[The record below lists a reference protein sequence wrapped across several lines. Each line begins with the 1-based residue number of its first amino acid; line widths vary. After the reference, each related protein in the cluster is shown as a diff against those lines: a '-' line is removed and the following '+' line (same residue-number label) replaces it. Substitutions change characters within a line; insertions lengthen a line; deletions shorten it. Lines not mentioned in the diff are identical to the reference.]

1 LRQESFGETV
11 QVTWESIPGE
21 SEVVA
26 FSTADSGA
34 IVMGTIIEREL
45 VEPVQSGAAVN
56 SSIAVR
62 ALTSLSQST
71 EGFDVQSQLQ
81 ILWYVPPV
89 GSQDAIRVLGF
100 TYSLIGAKEVGSE

>member
-1 LRQESFGETV
+1 
-11 QVTWESIPGE
+11 
-21 SEVVA
+21 
-26 FSTADSGA
+26 
-34 IVMGTIIEREL
+34 MGTIIEREL
-45 VEPVQSGAAVN
+45 VEPIQSGATVN

-62 ALTSLSQST
+62 ALASLSQST

-89 GSQDAIRVLGF
+89 GSEDSIRVLGF